1 MYQHQAKPAALTRTE
16 IRNQMLSP
24 WLEEGESEVP
34 EACSALVKSDM
45 VVSLPTG
52 RSHCETVS
60 CIFPL
65 PFRDGHGLNSCG
77 ATLSHRKTPALVARD
92 QGGYL

>member
-1 MYQHQAKPAALTRTE
+1 MYQQQAKPAALTRTE
-16 IRNQMLSP
+16 IRNHMPQFKP

-65 PFRDGHGLNSCG
+65 PFRDGHGP
-77 ATLSHRKTPALVARD
+77 TLVGPH
-92 QGGYL
+92 